1 MLCGLLAWAFGS
13 FGVGFA
19 SAGRSGDVRTTR
31 CAQSTDAEG
40 PVPALRF
47 LGDPDLMQPQPE
59 VSEEVQGAEFQ
70 SRLKILKEAMSKYGG
85 IGIAAPQIGWWVRAM
100 CFGIEDGNPRYPAAP
115 PVSFQYWINPE
126 ITWFS
131 EETSWMWEGCLSVP
145 GLRGWVERPREI
157 RMKGLNEHGESVEV
171 HFKGLAARIAQHE
184 FDHLDGVLFPFR
196 VESAKLLVPN
206 SVFDGKEQWQS
217 DWPTPG
223 SFRTKA
229 GDLSLQK

>member
-31 CAQSTDAEG
+31 CAQSTAAEG

-85 IGIAAPQIGWWVRAM
+85 
-100 CFGIEDGNPRYPAAP
+100 
-115 PVSFQYWINPE
+115 
-126 ITWFS
+126 
-131 EETSWMWEGCLSVP
+131 
-145 GLRGWVERPREI
+145 
-157 RMKGLNEHGESVEV
+157 
-171 HFKGLAARIAQHE
+171 
-184 FDHLDGVLFPFR
+184 
-196 VESAKLLVPN
+196 
-206 SVFDGKEQWQS
+206 
-217 DWPTPG
+217 
-223 SFRTKA
+223 
-229 GDLSLQK
+229 

>member
-1 MLCGLLAWAFGS
+1 MWLEPTALFWMAMDVCRVSKHKVLGMLCGLLAWAFGS

-85 IGIAAPQIGWWVRAM
+85 
-100 CFGIEDGNPRYPAAP
+100 
-115 PVSFQYWINPE
+115 
-126 ITWFS
+126 
-131 EETSWMWEGCLSVP
+131 
-145 GLRGWVERPREI
+145 
-157 RMKGLNEHGESVEV
+157 
-171 HFKGLAARIAQHE
+171 
-184 FDHLDGVLFPFR
+184 
-196 VESAKLLVPN
+196 
-206 SVFDGKEQWQS
+206 
-217 DWPTPG
+217 
-223 SFRTKA
+223 
-229 GDLSLQK
+229 